1 MRYYKSQEEQ
11 YAHDAV
17 FRLYMA
23 RGMQIAVKAFTGI
36 SMTDY
41 SELIGVTEPDN
52 RTGDEIAA
60 DIISRAGL
68 EVK

>member
-1 MRYYKSQEEQ
+1 
-11 YAHDAV
+11 
-17 FRLYMA
+17 
-23 RGMQIAVKAFTGI
+23 
-36 SMTDY
+36 MTDY

>member
-1 MRYYKSQEEQ
+1 MRYYKAQEEQ

-23 RGMQIAVKAFTGI
+23 RAMQIVVKSWTGI

-52 RTGDEIAA
+52 RSGDEIAA
-60 DIISRAGL
+60 DIIARAGL